1 MTTKRNRAKARG
13 LLEQLIKTYGD
24 ITLSQ
29 AIEWLKPRSHGR
41 PKRRWAPD
49 NLLGYHVWFSVE
61 QLKAAGL
68 KSDNAAHEAYLQLA
82 TKNAKRG
89 GYKSP
94 MTISKIAKLHKAV
107 AELEDKPSL
116 EDHLNFLRQYPDPD
130 LWEMC
135 EKIKLAKK
143 GTK

>member
-1 MTTKRNRAKARG
+1 
-13 LLEQLIKTYGD
+13 
-24 ITLSQ
+24 
-29 AIEWLKPRSHGR
+29 
-41 PKRRWAPD
+41 
-49 NLLGYHVWFSVE
+49 
-61 QLKAAGL
+61 
-68 KSDNAAHEAYLQLA
+68 
-82 TKNAKRG
+82 
-89 GYKSP
+89 